1 MADVVSQSQPGDGSE
16 FGIKIPPAANPVYL
30 GEVRTIKPGGMT
42 RAVRDVTHLKSGKY
56 REKKG
61 GKRDPKDITVTF
73 VFNPGNTDTDLVE
86 DALDTDENV
95 EVFIKYP
102 SGAIHKWSG
111 LISDYDIGELAE
123 STDMLATVVITPSG
137 TPVKT
142 PAPAP

>member
-1 MADVVSQSQPGDGSE
+1 MPDVVSQSLPGDGSE

-30 GEVRTIKPGGMT
+30 GEVRNIKPGGMT
-42 RAVRDVTHLKSGKY
+42 RAVRDVTHLKSGLY

-86 DALDTDENV
+86 DALEQEGNLDF
-95 EVFIKYP
+95 FIKFP
-102 SGAIHKWSG
+102 SGAIHKWNG

-123 STDMLATVVITPSG
+123 STDMLATVTITPSG
-137 TPVKT
+137 TPDKT
-142 PAPAP
+142 PAA